1 MAQSI
6 TEGLFPS
13 VAGLFSP
20 VGSEQTRQLE
30 MAGRPV
36 DPLQAVSGDI
46 GFLGT
51 RMRQGIGGAF
61 GQMPEQDRKRQL
73 AQQAAQ
79 ELQQQGVDVSTPQG
93 LLALAQRLD
102 SLPGFSGESLAI
114 RQAAAQMAQ
123 QQRMGGLEEQLKIA
137 QTEKAR
143 AEAEKAG
150 REKEPYVKTSEKFAR
165 VGQDILGIPAKANLQ
180 EYSQE
185 ETALINKELEKMAI
199 KEAESSAAKLSFEGQ
214 KKVLGIDE
222 KDAEDYRMQRNA
234 SIKQLKALNNMERLL
249 GQGVITGSLQEARTG
264 FLRALDTLGVSTDK
278 ARNVISN
285 TEQFDKEVRQ
295 LLLGII
301 KTLGYNPS
309 NADVR
314 FAMDSLPNLT
324 SSASGLQEIVK
335 RFIKANSDTLQESE
349 RALTHYRKNN
359 GSFEGFTPNIDI
371 YAPKQITVK
380 DLSDEELQK
389 RLAAA
394 RASAKQAK

>member
-1 MAQSI
+1 
-6 TEGLFPS
+6 
-13 VAGLFSP
+13 
-20 VGSEQTRQLE
+20 